1 MAKAAKPGS
10 EEGRRRILAAARSA
24 FATHGFEG
32 ASLRAIS
39 VEAGVL
45 HTAMLYHF
53 PSKDVLWRA
62 VMADL
67 FDAVEARFADEA
79 ARLAGAPP
87 DLLARALVRNFV
99 SFCASCPE
107 LHRIMTIEGRSD
119 TDRLTWLVDR
129 YSRRLFDAVKAMA
142 PVANPLIADPIQ
154 LYYAIIGLS
163 ASVFTL
169 APEYRR
175 LSGRDPFA
183 EAEITATADLVE
195 RLVFGP
201 AGTGLSNADT
211 DPT

>member
-1 MAKAAKPGS
+1 MSTRARPGS
-10 EEGRRRILAAARSA
+10 DEGRRRIIAAACSA

-39 VEAGVL
+39 AAAGVL

-67 FDAVEARFADEA
+67 FERAED
-79 ARLAGAPP
+79 RLAAAAGAVSGRSAQAV
-87 DLLARALVRNFV
+87 ARATVRGFV
-99 SFCASCPE
+99 HFCAECPE
-107 LHRIMTIEGRSD
+107 LHRIMTNEGRRD
-119 TDRLTWLVDR
+119 TDRLAWLVDN
-129 YSRRLFDAVKAMA
+129 YSRRLFGSVEVMA
-142 PVANPLIADPIQ
+142 STASPVFADPIR

-175 LSGRDPFA
+175 LSGRDPFSPA
-183 EAEITATADLVE
+183 EVTATADLVE
-195 RLVFGP
+195 TIVFGSIDRS
-201 AGTGLSNADT
+201 G
-211 DPT
+211 